1 MSHIRT
7 IAALSEIRGE
17 VGQLEELLSEIAHQ
31 DVDAIV
37 AIGDLGAAWS
47 GPETYRDIFRAFGAA
62 GIPLFWV
69 PGRTDAP
76 LEEFL
81 PEAFNLEIAIP
92 TLHAVHGL
100 VAQGPGNVLFAGMG
114 GDIID
119 DPDTITLEE
128 SILRYAAWH
137 VEYRLKVLRE
147 FHDRQKVLMFTTPP
161 AHKGIGGQGSEVL
174 AELIKT
180 YNPMLAVVR
189 GQTAAE
195 HRLGKT
201 VVLSPG
207 RVDEGTYAIVD
218 VTDHCRV
225 DFHGPLGVTA

>member
-7 IAALSEIRGE
+7 IAAISEIRGE
-17 VGQLEELLSEIAHQ
+17 VGRLDEVLSEIA
-31 DVDAIV
+31 DEGVDAIA
-37 AIGDLGAAWS
+37 AIGDLGAPWS
-47 GPETYRDIFRAFGAA
+47 GPEIYREIVRLFGAVDV
-62 GIPLFWV
+62 PLYWI

-92 TLHAVHGL
+92 TLRAVHGL
-100 VAQGPGNVLFAGMG
+100 VAEGPGEVLFAGMG

-128 SILRYAAWH
+128 SILRYAGWH

-147 FHDRQKVLMFTTPP
+147 FDDRQKVFLFTTPP
-161 AHKGIGGQGSEVL
+161 AHKGIGGQGSAVL

-180 YNPMLAVVR
+180 YNPMVAVVR
-189 GQTAAE
+189 GETPAE
-195 HRLGKT
+195 HQLAKT
-201 VVLSPG
+201 VVVSPG
-207 RVDEGTYAIVD
+207 RVDEGTYAIID
-218 VTDHCRV
+218 VRDHCRV
-225 DFHGPLGVTA
+225 DFHGPLSVTA